1 MKNKTVLSG
10 LILIAHIGFMIWY
23 AQLSYSFKMEYE
35 SLMIASFYGSALI
48 LPALNNLLIHCEDTA
63 YQIGIYHAHN
73 LFALLIGTVYAMH
86 YTGYLITTNSQQLF
100 IFCIAFLIIFITIF
114 VNVMRYGLYKK

>member
-1 MKNKTVLSG
+1 MLKASLSAFILFVHISVMIYYCMLDRAYKNDH
-10 LILIAHIGFMIWY
+10 IAMCT
-23 AQLSYSFKMEYE
+23 AM
-35 SLMIASFYGSALI
+35 FYGSALI

-73 LFALLIGTVYAMH
+73 LFALLIGTIYVLH
-86 YTGYLITTNSQQLF
+86 YTGYLITTNSQQLL